1 MRQKHSYFAKYLPK
15 RLEIMGTKNVVCPEC
30 SSVNAVEI
38 DVESHI
44 VECSQCKGDLS
55 DPFTLDVSDDAC
67 MKHITENDIAV
78 FVDFY
83 STTCGPCMAM
93 YEDYE
98 DAALGFG
105 MKVRFLKVN
114 AEKYQLVAKEYGVT
128 GLPTIIAFKG
138 GKEVDRVSRQLS
150 LVELTMWADRL
161 LV

>member
-1 MRQKHSYFAKYLPK
+1 MRMKHSYFDKYLPK
-15 RLEIMGTKNVVCPEC
+15 RLEIMGTNNIVCQEC
-30 SSVNAVEI
+30 GSVSAVEI
-38 DVESHI
+38 DEQSDV
-44 VECSQCKGDLS
+44 VGCSQCNADLN
-55 DPFTLDVSDDAC
+55 DPFPLEVNDDQC
-67 MKHITENDIAV
+67 TKHINENDIAV
-78 FVDFY
+78 LVDFY

-105 MKVRFLKVN
+105 LKVRFLKVN
-114 AEKYQLVAKEYGVT
+114 AEKHQLVAKEYGVT

-150 LVELTMWADRL
+150 LVELTMWAERL